1 MKNLVQTAIAEGN
14 FKTLIRVIQETGL
27 VDILSVEGPFT
38 IFAPTDQ
45 AFAKLPKGTME
56 KLLKDKEKLTE
67 ILTYHVISDY
77 IDEFKQL
84 NTRIIGISPDSS
96 DSHKKFERKHNL
108 TFNLL
113 SDPNH
118 DVLKSYD
125 VWKPKKLYGREFMGV
140 IRSTFLIDPNGRIVH
155 IWPKVKVMGHAQ
167 NVMNKLKEFK
177 K

>member
-1 MKNLVQTAIAEGN
+1 MIKINELAIDFCLKNQNNENVC
-14 FKTLIRVIQETGL
+14 
-27 VDILSVEGPFT
+27 
-38 IFAPTDQ
+38 
-45 AFAKLPKGTME
+45 
-56 KLLKDKEKLTE
+56 LKDFKGKWVVLYFYPKDNTPGCSLEAKSF
-67 ILTYHVISDY
+67 SDY

-84 NTRIIGISPDSS
+84 NARIIGISPDSS
-96 DSHKKFERKHNL
+96 DSHKKFEKKHNL

-140 IRSTFLIDPNGRIVH
+140 IRSTFLIDTKGRIVH

-167 NVMNKLKEFK
+167 SVMNKLKELK

>member
-1 MKNLVQTAIAEGN
+1 MIKINELAADFCLKNQNNENIC
-14 FKTLIRVIQETGL
+14 
-27 VDILSVEGPFT
+27 
-38 IFAPTDQ
+38 
-45 AFAKLPKGTME
+45 
-56 KLLKDKEKLTE
+56 LKDFMGKWVVLYFYPKDNTPGCFLEAKGF
-67 ILTYHVISDY
+67 SDY
-77 IDEFKQL
+77 INEFKQL
-84 NTRIIGISPDSS
+84 NARIIGISPDSI
-96 DSHKKFERKHNL
+96 DSHKKFESKHNL

-140 IRSTFLIDPNGRIVH
+140 IRSTFLIDPKGKIVY

-167 NVMNKLKEFK
+167 NVMNKLKELK

>member
-1 MKNLVQTAIAEGN
+1 MIKINELAADFCLKNQNNENIC
-14 FKTLIRVIQETGL
+14 
-27 VDILSVEGPFT
+27 
-38 IFAPTDQ
+38 
-45 AFAKLPKGTME
+45 
-56 KLLKDKEKLTE
+56 LKDFMGKWVVLYFYPKDNTPGCSLEAKGF
-67 ILTYHVISDY
+67 SDY
-77 IDEFKQL
+77 INEFKQL
-84 NTRIIGISPDSS
+84 NARIIGISPDSI
-96 DSHKKFERKHNL
+96 DSHKKFESKHNL

-140 IRSTFLIDPNGRIVH
+140 IRSTFLIDPKGKIVY

-167 NVMNKLKEFK
+167 NVMNKLKELK

>member
-1 MKNLVQTAIAEGN
+1 MIKINELAVDFCLKNQNNENVC
-14 FKTLIRVIQETGL
+14 
-27 VDILSVEGPFT
+27 
-38 IFAPTDQ
+38 
-45 AFAKLPKGTME
+45 
-56 KLLKDKEKLTE
+56 LKDFKGNWVVLYFYPKDNTPGCSLEAKGF
-67 ILTYHVISDY
+67 SDY

-96 DSHKKFERKHNL
+96 DSHKKFEKKHNI

-140 IRSTFLIDPNGRIVH
+140 IRSTFLIDPNGRVVY

>member
-1 MKNLVQTAIAEGN
+1 MIKINELAADFCLKNQNNENVC
-14 FKTLIRVIQETGL
+14 
-27 VDILSVEGPFT
+27 
-38 IFAPTDQ
+38 
-45 AFAKLPKGTME
+45 
-56 KLLKDKEKLTE
+56 LKDFMGKWVVLYFYPKDNTPGCSLEAKGF
-67 ILTYHVISDY
+67 SDY
-77 IDEFKQL
+77 INEFKQL
-84 NTRIIGISPDSS
+84 NARIIGISPDSI
-96 DSHKKFERKHNL
+96 DSHKKFESKHNL

-140 IRSTFLIDPNGRIVH
+140 IRSTFLIDPKGKIVY

-167 NVMNKLKEFK
+167 NVMNKLKELK

>member
-67 ILTYHVISDY
+67 ILTYHVILDRVMVKQVLTIRKANTVNGKDLSINIKNGVKIDKANIIKTDIECINGILHI
-77 IDEFKQL
+77 IDE
-84 NTRIIGISPDSS
+84 
-96 DSHKKFERKHNL
+96 
-108 TFNLL
+108 
-113 SDPNH
+113 
-118 DVLKSYD
+118 VLI
-125 VWKPKKLYGREFMGV
+125 PK
-140 IRSTFLIDPNGRIVH
+140 
-155 IWPKVKVMGHAQ
+155 
-167 NVMNKLKEFK
+167 
-177 K
+177 

>member
-1 MKNLVQTAIAEGN
+1 MIKINELAIDFCLKNQNNENVC
-14 FKTLIRVIQETGL
+14 
-27 VDILSVEGPFT
+27 
-38 IFAPTDQ
+38 
-45 AFAKLPKGTME
+45 
-56 KLLKDKEKLTE
+56 LKDFKGKWVVLYFYPKDNTPGCSLEAKGF
-67 ILTYHVISDY
+67 SDY

-84 NTRIIGISPDSS
+84 NARIIGISPDSS
-96 DSHKKFERKHNL
+96 DSHKKFEKKHNL

-140 IRSTFLIDPNGRIVH
+140 IRSTFLIDTKGRIVH

-167 NVMNKLKEFK
+167 SVMNKLKELK

>member
-1 MKNLVQTAIAEGN
+1 MIKINELAVDFCLKNQNNENVC
-14 FKTLIRVIQETGL
+14 
-27 VDILSVEGPFT
+27 
-38 IFAPTDQ
+38 
-45 AFAKLPKGTME
+45 
-56 KLLKDKEKLTE
+56 LKDFKGNWVVLYFYPKDNTPGCSLEAKSF
-67 ILTYHVISDY
+67 SDY

-84 NTRIIGISPDSS
+84 NTRFIGISPDSS
-96 DSHKKFERKHNL
+96 DSHKKFEKKHNI

-140 IRSTFLIDPNGRIVH
+140 IRSTFLIDPNGRVVY